1 MSLWSEKWPFYL
13 SGVLMALL
21 ILIGLY
27 LFDAPVGM
35 SNGYLALSHYWGGVI
50 ENRKITEPPMIDW
63 QTGFLIGIFGGAL
76 LTALLSRQWRFELFP
91 SDLKQS
97 NAAASA
103 GISLLYGLG
112 GGFLVMLGLQLAGDS
127 FFGQWAAAMQLSS
140 GAWIFLLAFFITG
153 ALTAIVMARRGNAKG
168 GK

>member
-1 MSLWSEKWPFYL
+1 M
-13 SGVLMALL
+13 MALL
-21 ILIGLY
+21 IIGGLY

-35 SNGYLALSHYWGGVI
+35 SNGYLALSHYWGKVI
-50 ENRKITEPPMIDW
+50 EHRQLNQAPEIDW

-76 LTALLSRQWRFELFP
+76 LTALISRQWKFEVFP
-91 SDLKQS
+91 DDLRRG
-97 NAAASA
+97 NAVVSA
-103 GISLLYGLG
+103 GLALLYGLG

-127 FFGQWAAAMQLSS
+127 FFGQWAAAVQLSA

-153 ALTAIVMARRGNAKG
+153 AMTAIVMARRSGE